1 MEDWDGQVTTAQPV
15 SSFGFDSKS
24 QIQLPGLETLTNM
37 KELTIKQ
44 LRPGCLER
52 RSFVLIKRNL
62 FIYSLSNH

>member
-15 SSFGFDSKS
+15 SSFGFDTKP
-24 QIQLPGLETLTNM
+24 QMQLPGLETLTHM

-52 RSFVLIKRNL
+52 RSFVYYKKSIHP
-62 FIYSLSNH
+62 FPI